1 MRRTR
6 ERRALDALLRLG
18 VLNADR
24 LTDDDVKVIALCL
37 RGVRVADDAGMV
49 ESMIAG
55 GGALLPEMCVN
66 DHARMIGA
74 DGRVLG
80 VLDVFHLSNGA
91 THVAGIADET
101 GTCTHIDICGQRLPT
116 TAPGYSGDGRVVRM
130 NTRGVGCG
138 DRLMIRFE
146 RA

>member
-24 LTDDDVKVIALCL
+24 LTDDDVKGIALCL

-55 GGALLPEMCVN
+55 GGARLPEMCVN
-66 DHARMIGA
+66 DHARMLGA
-74 DGRVLG
+74 DGCVLG
-80 VLDVFHLSNGA
+80 VLDVYHLSNGA

-101 GTCTHIDICGQRLPT
+101 GTCTHIDICGQRLPI
-116 TAPGYSGDGRVVRM
+116 TAPGYNGADQVVRM
-130 NTRGVGCG
+130 NTRGVGGG
-138 DRLMIRFE
+138 DRLMILFE

>member
-49 ESMIAG
+49 ESMIAV

-80 VLDVFHLSNGA
+80 MGA
-91 THVAGIADET
+91 GVDGGVGRRD
-101 GTCTHIDICGQRLPT
+101 RLL
-116 TAPGYSGDGRVVRM
+116 DGRG
-130 NTRGVGCG
+130 GVLEVAAKACRLEVARHRRAGEAAMGMAAHAVG
-138 DRLMIRFE
+138 DDP
-146 RA
+146 